1 MSDFCINNNND
12 LDNDSFC
19 INNFD
24 FNKSNIIKPPEN
36 VKQKFAQKFIFV
48 DSANYPNTMTDN
60 GEIHVKFDEVIKDI
74 VEIELMSVHLPKN
87 ASDGMHANIAT
98 QIPAPA
104 TLTPTSYNYDKDHI
118 NYLLLHIEN
127 IDLPNYSICKYSNQ
141 TDGCFAR
148 LPVPGT
154 QSNVFFGR
162 IKNFTNVY
170 EYKPI
175 IQSLDRLNIKITKK
189 DGTAAKDFMIRDDV
203 TNPAISS
210 PGTSIQMTFGIT
222 YQTQP
227 DLFDN

>member
-48 DSANYPNTMTDN
+48 DSANYPTTMTNN
-60 GEIHVKFDEVIKDI
+60 GEINVKFDEVIKDI
-74 VEIELMSVHLPKN
+74 VEIELMSVHLPKQGTT
-87 ASDGMHANIAT
+87 D
-98 QIPAPA
+98 
-104 TLTPTSYNYDKDHI
+104 TSYDYEAKKI

>member
-1 MSDFCINNNND
+1 MLKVMKLS
-12 LDNDSFC
+12 
-19 INNFD
+19 
-24 FNKSNIIKPPEN
+24 
-36 VKQKFAQKFIFV
+36 
-48 DSANYPNTMTDN
+48 
-60 GEIHVKFDEVIKDI
+60 KDI

-87 ASDGMHANIAT
+87 DPNGIHAN
-98 QIPAPA
+98 
-104 TLTPTSYNYDKDHI
+104 PTNIDPQGSNKSSYNYDKDQI

-189 DGTAAKDFMIRDDV
+189 DGTTAKDLIRDDV
-203 TNPAISS
+203 SNFID
-210 PGTSIQMTFGIT
+210 GTSIQMTFE
-222 YQTQP
+222 
-227 DLFDN
+227 